1 MISFTILNKRK
12 WKSFGNKK
20 IHSYLCIRNLNKKE
34 IMKSTQSKPNR
45 IFKTQKFGLKTIRPF
60 WIEVKSDE
68 NLWFSFEDNQ
78 WLPYEK
84 RGKEGCTS
92 SYYAMRHK
100 VGLHDVYSLKAV
112 RRLIS
117 KWNLPKGTKITASL
131 PIMGHIFTFTKK

>member
-1 MISFTILNKRK
+1 
-12 WKSFGNKK
+12 
-20 IHSYLCIRNLNKKE
+20 
-34 IMKSTQSKPNR
+34 MKSTQSKPNR

-68 NLWFSFEDNQ
+68 NLWFSFEHNQ
-78 WLPYEK
+78 WLSYEK

-112 RRLIS
+112 RRLIT
-117 KWNLPKGTKITASL
+117 KWNLPKGTKITTSL
-131 PIMGHIFTFTKK
+131 PIMGHTFTFTKK